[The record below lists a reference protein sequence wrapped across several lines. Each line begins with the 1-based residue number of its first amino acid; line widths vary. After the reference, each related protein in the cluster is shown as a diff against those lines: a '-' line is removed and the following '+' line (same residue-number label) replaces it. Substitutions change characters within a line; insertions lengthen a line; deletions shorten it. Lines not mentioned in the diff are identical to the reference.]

1 MEELIFFAVI
11 IFFSIIESIAR
22 SRKAKQGE
30 GEEQGMPLPDLP
42 APEPWEPVPSDVD
55 IESYDEE
62 PTHDEIATSS
72 RTTESPPERA
82 TGPRRTSAETM
93 LPGDLL
99 EELAGL
105 AGRLEKGRARPAP
118 HPHRGTYPP
127 LPAPTPPPAP
137 RHKLPAPRFPSP
149 VEKHRA
155 RLPEVMPEAHEVH
168 LSHWDYGTDPSQRAP
183 SREGVIDPFA
193 ERHDPDAAAVTR
205 QLRSRSRSALRRAII
220 LHDVLGPPM
229 ALREDRFQD

>member
-72 RTTESPPERA
+72 RTTESPPKRA

-183 SREGVIDPFA
+183 SRESVIDPFA

>member
-72 RTTESPPERA
+72 RTTESPPKRA

-149 VEKHRA
+149 VDKHRA